1 MSKSKTIM
9 EEIERAHDALL
20 DADSSCDYS
29 LVMVDTFALD
39 ASANG
44 SCSDVL
50 DLATYVVGMM
60 GDMLRDV
67 LADNGALDLAATIPD
82 SLLARAYASYF
93 TYLFC

>member
-1 MSKSKTIM
+1 MSKMKTIK

-20 DADSSCDYS
+20 DADSSCNYS

-39 ASANG
+39 ASADG

-50 DLATYVVGMM
+50 DLAAYVVGMM

-67 LADNGALDLAATIPD
+67 LADNGALDIAATMSD

-93 TYLFC
+93 RALFC